1 MFAIYKITSNS
12 MHVETFIHKY
22 LIVVILS
29 TLFIIFMSILV
40 KFLYSKTLHKNHK
53 FNVFLLLISSFGG
66 VALAATLLLT
76 IYYRQED
83 RAEVSFQNY
92 NTIWSKQN
100 DLVKEFI
107 EHPNMVY
114 FYNDLYG
121 GPNANKGRHYKRDI
135 VMEHNIFNMVMNDV
149 STVVAYLE
157 AKKFSPSENTERVK
171 NRFDKLLDLHVKS
184 KYFLEYWQSYKK
196 TVAPDILVKYM
207 KEHYSI

>member
-1 MFAIYKITSNS
+1 MNSIS
-12 MHVETFIHKY
+12 MHVETFIRKY

-29 TLFIIFMSILV
+29 TLFITFITILV

-76 IYYRQED
+76 IYYRQGD
-83 RAEVSFQNY
+83 REEVAFQNY

-100 DLVKEFI
+100 ELIREFI
-107 EHPNMVY
+107 EHPNMEY

-121 GPNANKGRHYKRDI
+121 ESNKGRHYKRDI
-135 VMEHNIFNMVMNDV
+135 VMENNIFNMVMNDV

-157 AKKFSPSENTERVK
+157 AKRYSPSENTARVK
-171 NRFDKLLDLHVKS
+171 DRFNKLLNLHVKS
-184 KYFLEYWQSYKK
+184 KYFLEYWKSYKK
-196 TVAPDILVKYM
+196 TVAPEILVKYM
-207 KEHYSI
+207 KDNYNI

>member
-1 MFAIYKITSNS
+1 MTASI
-12 MHVETFIHKY
+12 ETFIHKY

-29 TLFIIFMSILV
+29 FLFITFVLILV

-53 FNVFLLLISSFGG
+53 FNIFLLLVSSFGG

-100 DLVKEFI
+100 DLVREI
-107 EHPNMVY
+107 IQHPNMEY
-114 FYNDLYG
+114 FYDDLYG
-121 GPNANKGRHYKRDI
+121 GSQFKKGRHFKRDI
-135 VMEHNIFNMVMNDV
+135 VMEHNLFNMIMNDV

-157 AKKFSPSENTERVK
+157 AKKYSPSENTARIK
-171 NRFDKLLDLHVKS
+171 DRFNRLLELHVKS
-184 KYFLEYWQSYKK
+184 KYFLEYWKSYKK
-196 TVAPDILVKYM
+196 TVAPEILIKYM
-207 KEHYSI
+207 KENYNI